1 MRFFNYLKFILISKK
16 VIFHHKKTAECFG
29 RTKKSTYL
37 CSANAEVAQL
47 IEQ

>member
-1 MRFFNYLKFILISKK
+1 MRFFNYLKFISINKK
-16 VIFHHKKTAECFG
+16 VIFHHKKNC
-29 RTKKSTYL
+29 RMLWQNQKSTYL